1 MWPFV
6 SKCLL
11 TQSCKCDSKNCTCC
25 KDCYHCLSTLFLEC
39 CSCVELCPKPNETH
53 IYSPKEFVV
62 EDFEGLPN
70 LFNALT
76 SDSQDM
82 DWSTFKFP
90 IDFDAVLGGA
100 KLENKFYL
108 SKLCSFL
115 LSFFRVARY
124 LVSFL

>member
-1 MWPFV
+1 MWVGSRNSFIHV
-6 SKCLL
+6 LYDIFILCVF
-11 TQSCKCDSKNCTCC
+11 
-25 KDCYHCLSTLFLEC
+25 LFFFFFAT
-39 CSCVELCPKPNETH
+39 ELCPKPNETH

-70 LFNALT
+70 LFNAIT

-82 DWSTFKFP
+82 DWRTFKFP

-108 SKLCSFL
+108 SKLYSFI
-115 LSFFRVARY
+115 
-124 LVSFL
+124 